1 MIPRG
6 ARVGRDRQCV
16 RIITS
21 AWADKLG
28 LGGLSAWADAASA
41 ALPKG
46 RVATQTCPRKQ
57 FPMFAPLRSTLA
69 APDRLTLEQ
78 TNQTNSPSRLFYRV
92 FFLETLHAGHSCT
105 VLLDLSGVFI
115 LHPACT
121 NRLSRALGHTYTGR
135 PHLFPTHLPDHPSC
149 LQSFYTVLF
158 KIPKHASY

>member
-1 MIPRG
+1 MG
-6 ARVGRDRQCV
+6 LKWEETGNVV

-78 TNQTNSPSRLFYRV
+78 SKPNQPTLEVVLSCILPRDTSRW
-92 FFLETLHAGHSCT
+92 HSYT
-105 VLLDLSGVFI
+105 VLLDLSGPFI
-115 LHPACT
+115 LHLACT
-121 NRLSRALGHTYTGR
+121 DRLSRALGHTYTGR
-135 PHLFPTHLPDHPSC
+135 PHLFPTHLPDHPSR
-149 LQSFYTVLF
+149 LQSSYTVLF
-158 KIPKHASY
+158 KTSKYASY